1 MPPSRGCLVAA
12 ANANVANA
20 DSDSVKKQRNERR
33 REMNGGGAITMYGG
47 STMAMDSIR
56 AIDQRRM
63 GGGGRRE
70 MNGGGVMDRGAIN
83 GRRWGR

>member
-1 MPPSRGCLVAA
+1 
-12 ANANVANA
+12 
-20 DSDSVKKQRNERR
+20 
-33 REMNGGGAITMYGG
+33 MNGGSAITMYGG

-83 GRRWGR
+83 GRRWGW